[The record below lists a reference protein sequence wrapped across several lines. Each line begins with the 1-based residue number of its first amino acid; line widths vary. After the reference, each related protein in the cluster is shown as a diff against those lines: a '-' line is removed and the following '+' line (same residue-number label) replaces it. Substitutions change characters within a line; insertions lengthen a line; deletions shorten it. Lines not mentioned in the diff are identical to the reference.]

1 MTFEEKSVKRTKNM
15 IFFCYQVER
24 QELRPCIDILSDVL
38 TFLHLRLR
46 DDNDETRDVINLDVS
61 SRDVINRDVLYSDVL
76 SRDVGVVADYL
87 LHSLIQTILL
97 MDRQT
102 KSAIVVRRS
111 YLNIPLNFNMCIF
124 LFI

>member
-1 MTFEEKSVKRTKNM
+1 MTFEEKSVKRTKF
-15 IFFCYQVER
+15 IIIFCYQVER
-24 QELRPCIDILSDVL
+24 QELRPCIEILSDVL

-46 DDNDETRDVINLDVS
+46 DDNDETRDVSSCDVS
-61 SRDVINRDVLYSDVL
+61 SRDVIN
-76 SRDVGVVADYL
+76 RDVGVVADYL

-111 YLNIPLNFNMCIF
+111 YLKTLLNFTMCIF
-124 LFI
+124 LFF

>member
-1 MTFEEKSVKRTKNM
+1 MF
-15 IFFCYQVER
+15 IFCYQVER

-46 DDNDETRDVINLDVS
+46 DDNDETRDVNDAT
-61 SRDVINRDVLYSDVL
+61 RDVIDRDVISRDVL

-102 KSAIVVRRS
+102 KSAIVVTRS
-111 YLNIPLNFNMCIF
+111 NKNTLLNFTMCIF
-124 LFI
+124 IFF

>member
-1 MTFEEKSVKRTKNM
+1 M

-46 DDNDETRDVINLDVS
+46 DDNDETRDVNDAT
-61 SRDVINRDVLYSDVL
+61 RDVIDRDVISRDVL

-111 YLNIPLNFNMCIF
+111 NKNTLLNFTMCIF
-124 LFI
+124 LFF